1 MKLFRIGI
9 VVAVI
14 LLCIPRKVQAF
25 ENTFCSF
32 HYNNGYKIYTLHST
46 TRKGSK

>member
-25 ENTFCSF
+25 EISLFSL
-32 HYNNGYKIYTLHST
+32 YNNGYKIYTLHST